1 MQDDKLKIYKKK
13 LKIICIFVLTKI
25 FYVYIMT
32 TILSPKFISSFAVK
46 ASILLLCLFIAS
58 HTVHSQITAI
68 RMDMEW
74 LSSTTNTADFQ
85 IRLTNT
91 GTSAVTFNA
100 LIIRG
105 VHAANLTSGTITW
118 KALNDNTLPGWLNWP
133 NTGAANLPYISSQR
147 KLNFSSSN
155 GIFTSATAQAIPS
168 GAGVVMGT
176 FRMSTTTTWVPN
188 SDFGFVWEMTSG
200 GVVGYVDGATFVT
213 NIQHYGVSGG
223 TVCGQC
229 LTVTASSAQPLNVG
243 GVVPP
248 ITASVLSVSSANN
261 TICSGAS
268 TNLSA
273 VVTGGNPPY
282 TVTVTD
288 GTNNYSATGTSP
300 VSIPVNPT
308 TTSTF
313 TIVSV
318 SSGSVTGTGNS
329 GSPTV
334 TVTAPALPTFTQVAA
349 VCIGATIN
357 SLPTSSTN
365 NITGTW
371 SPVINNTS
379 TTTYTFTPQ
388 VGQCATTQTM
398 NIVISQ
404 NTTPTF
410 SQVGPFCSGVTISP
424 LPISSTNGISG
435 TWSPAINN
443 SATTTYT
450 FTPTTGICATTQ
462 TMSIAITQSIL
473 PNFMQVGPFCSGATI
488 SPLPISS
495 TNDISGTWT
504 PAINNLATT
513 TYTFTP
519 TAGLCAT
526 TQTMSITITPNTTNN
541 ISIITCESSYFW
553 GVTGQTY
560 TAPGIY
566 IGPTVNCI
574 TKVLNLTFI
583 TSSINTTSIST
594 CETYTWANNGLT
606 YNSSGTYYGTTT
618 NCVTEA
624 LSLTILAPTSIITTP
639 VSACGASYT
648 WSNNG
653 QTYTASG
660 IYSGITGSDCIG
672 NTLNL
677 TLSPSLTS
685 SVSQAACE
693 SYTWENTGQTYTTSG
708 IYTGNVVN
716 CITPTLNLT
725 ISPSSTNSTNITSC
739 GSYTWPNNGQTFTSS
754 GVYTGSTT
762 NCVTQVLNLTISAGA
777 TTTTPLPTC
786 GSYTWATNGETYD
799 SSGTYISV
807 NSCGTDTL
815 NLTIYPS
822 NNNQTDTIVCGTSYF
837 WSETGATYT
846 TTGIYEGPTNIEVGQ
861 CYTEILN
868 LTILP
873 PNTINTINITA
884 CDSYTWA
891 NTGQTYTEIGT
902 NVYPGSILNCVT
914 EILNLS
920 IIPSST
926 NTTTVSVCDSYTW
939 ANNGITY
946 TSSGNYTGNTSEC
959 ITEILNL
966 TIIPTSINTTTVSG
980 VCASYTWANTGQ
992 TYLASGTYTGTITNC
1007 VTEVLNLSITPNTT
1021 NTTNANACGSYLWAN
1036 NNQTYTVSGTYTG
1049 PTVNCVTPTLI
1060 LTITPNST
1068 NTTTVSAAC
1077 GSYAWSNTGIT
1088 YTSTGVYP
1096 GNTLACIT
1104 QSLNLTIIPNTSVT
1118 TTITA
1123 IDTYT
1128 WVANGL
1134 TYTTSGIYT
1143 GPTSANCVTQYL
1155 NLTINS
1161 SGISEEEL
1169 VLFSLYP
1176 NPVSDMLY
1184 VNLNVQDKQEYL
1196 IIDNFGSVVKRGV
1209 LENMST
1215 EISVSELSAG
1225 LYYFKIEGTKPRK
1238 FSKIN

>member
-1 MQDDKLKIYKKK
+1 MIKTTTRFFSLSNYSFFKF
-13 LKIICIFVLTKI
+13 LVPAIFVLAI
-25 FYVYIMT
+25 NS
-32 TILSPKFISSFAVK
+32 LRSQ
-46 ASILLLCLFIAS
+46 
-58 HTVHSQITAI
+58 TVTAI

-74 LSSTTNTADFQ
+74 LSSTASTADFQ

-91 GTSAVTFNA
+91 GQIPVTFNA
-100 LIIRG
+100 LIVRG
-105 VHAANLTSGTITW
+105 VHSPSITTGAITW

-133 NTGAANLPYISSQR
+133 NTGTANLPYISSQR

-168 GAGVVMGT
+168 GSGVVMGT
-176 FRMSTTTTWVPN
+176 FRMSTTTTWEPN

-200 GVVGYVDGATFVT
+200 GVVAYVNLETVVT
-213 NIQHYGVSGG
+213 NIQQYGVTGG
-223 TVCGQC
+223 QICGQC

-248 ITASVLSVSSANN
+248 ITASVLSVSSAND

-268 TNLSA
+268 TNLST

-282 TVTVTD
+282 TVIVTD
-288 GTNNYSATGTSP
+288 GINNYSATSASP

-308 TTSTF
+308 TTSTY

-334 TVTAPALPTFTQVAA
+334 TVTAPELPTFTQVAA
-349 VCIGATIN
+349 VCSGATIN

-424 LPISSTNGISG
+424 LPISSINGISG

-495 TNDISGTWT
+495 TNGISGTWT

-541 ISIITCESSYFW
+541 ISIIACDSSYFW
-553 GVTGQTY
+553 GLTGQTY
-560 TAPGIY
+560 TASGSY
-566 IGPTVNCI
+566 TGPTVNCI
-574 TKVLNLTFI
+574 TKVLNLTLI
-583 TSSINTTSIST
+583 PSSINTTPIST
-594 CETYTWANNGLT
+594 CGTYTWANNGLT

-624 LSLTILAPTSIITTP
+624 LSLTILAPISINTTP

-648 WSNNG
+648 WANNG

-685 SVSQAACE
+685 SVSQAACG
-693 SYTWENTGQTYTTSG
+693 SYTWANTGQTYTTSG
-708 IYTGNVVN
+708 IYTGTVVN

-725 ISPSSTNSTNITSC
+725 ISPSSTNTTNITSC

-762 NCVTQVLNLTISAGA
+762 NCVTQVLNLTVSAAA
-777 TTTTPLPTC
+777 TTTTPPPAC
-786 GSYTWATNGETYD
+786 GSYTWNGQTYS
-799 SSGTYISV
+799 SSGTYTYI
-807 NSCGTDTL
+807 NSCGSSDIL
-815 NLTIYPS
+815 NLTVIPS
-822 NNNQTDTIVCGTSYF
+822 NNNQTDTIVCGTSFF
-837 WSETGATYT
+837 WSETGTVYNT
-846 TTGIYEGPTNIEVGQ
+846 SGIYQSPTVQLNGQ

-868 LTILP
+868 LMIVPAGTT
-873 PNTINTINITA
+873 NTTNITVCDSYTWPNNGVTYTTAGTNTYVGLTVNCVTELLNLSIIPSSTDATTISA
-884 CDSYTWA
+884 CDSYTWGANGVTYTSSGIYTGTTSDCVTETLNLTIIPTANNITTVSNACGTTYTWA
-891 NTGQTYTEIGT
+891 NTGQTY
-902 NVYPGSILNCVT
+902 S
-914 EILNLS
+914 
-920 IIPSST
+920 
-926 NTTTVSVCDSYTW
+926 
-939 ANNGITY
+939 
-946 TSSGNYTGNTSEC
+946 
-959 ITEILNL
+959 
-966 TIIPTSINTTTVSG
+966 VSG
-980 VCASYTWANTGQ
+980 V
-992 TYLASGTYTGTITNC
+992 YTGSTTNC
-1007 VTEVLNLSITPNTT
+1007 VTQVLNLTITPNTT
-1021 NTTNANACGSYLWAN
+1021 TNTLISACGSYLWAN
-1036 NNQTYTVSGTYTG
+1036 SNQVYTVSGTYFG
-1049 PTVNCVTPTLI
+1049 PTVNCVTPSLT

-1068 NTTTVSAAC
+1068 NTTTISAC
-1077 GSYAWSNTGIT
+1077 GTYTWANTAIT

-1096 GNTLACIT
+1096 GSTLACIT
-1104 QSLNLTIIPNTSVT
+1104 QSLNLTIIPSTSQT

-1123 IDTYT
+1123 TDTYT
-1128 WVANGL
+1128 WAVNGL
-1134 TYTTSGIYT
+1134 TYTLSGVYT
-1143 GPTSANCVTQYL
+1143 GPTVNCLTQYL
-1155 NLTINS
+1155 DLTINS
-1161 SGISEEEL
+1161 SGISEEEM

-1176 NPVSDMLY
+1176 NPVTEVLTIDFNGVS
-1184 VNLNVQDKQEYL
+1184 NEEYS
-1196 IIDNFGSVVKRGV
+1196 IIDNFGSVVKKGV
-1209 LENMST
+1209 LETMST